1 MQTTLPQMDPQH
13 LLSLGTCVPSC
24 ISHPREFRCCACQPL
39 PGPSG
44 PPGRVIAGMLCV
56 RIGLVCPEG
65 WGAGGF
71 LEVCSPSSTPR
82 GGQVTS
88 LLLARQRSERRAREG
103 AVPVPGMLLTR
114 RG

>member
-1 MQTTLPQMDPQH
+1 MQTTLPQRDPQH

-24 ISHPREFRCCACQPL
+24 ISHPREGAARVSPFPV
-39 PGPSG
+39 PSG
-44 PPGRVIAGMLCV
+44 PAGTVTAGMLCV
-56 RIGLVCPEG
+56 RIGLVCPG
-65 WGAGGF
+65 GLGAGGF

-88 LLLARQRSERRAREG
+88 LFLARQRSERRAREG